1 VRDLDLEFVKP
12 KRADGA
18 FRVLQLTDTHLFAD
32 SKTGF
37 LGINT
42 ALSLK
47 EVINSVLRQKIDFDL
62 ILATGDIAQD
72 YSEQSYINFANMMH
86 DSFDQPV
93 FWVPGNHDDGPK
105 MARVFPSVG
114 ISAAKNVIVGDW
126 QFILLNTQVYNAPF
140 GWITPEELNYL
151 RHCLDNHPEL
161 YSVVCLHHNAFKVN
175 SAWLDQHELR
185 NKEELIELISHYQK
199 VKLVLCGHVH
209 QEADFVM
216 NGIRYISSPSTSIQ
230 FEPLSYNFGLDC
242 RGPGWRY
249 ITFTPDGGISTEVYR
264 LPPEMFRPDF
274 AVGGY

>member
-1 VRDLDLEFVKP
+1 
-12 KRADGA
+12 
-18 FRVLQLTDTHLFAD
+18 
-32 SKTGF
+32 
-37 LGINT
+37 
-42 ALSLK
+42 
-47 EVINSVLRQKIDFDL
+47 
-62 ILATGDIAQD
+62 
-72 YSEQSYINFANMMH
+72 M
-86 DSFDQPV
+86 
-93 FWVPGNHDDGPK
+93 
-105 MARVFPSVG
+105 
-114 ISAAKNVIVGDW
+114 
-126 QFILLNTQVYNAPF
+126 
-140 GWITPEELNYL
+140 
-151 RHCLDNHPEL
+151 DNHPEL